1 MKPFN
6 PSANVILSSL
16 LDGYIKPSVTNAE
29 LAVIIG
35 CHPRTANR
43 HLTSLATR
51 GLVRI
56 ERHPP
61 NGAGLGTDPSGRR
74 IYPTEA
80 ATVHLGRAKMLP
92 AQNH

>member
-1 MKPFN
+1 MKPLN
-6 PSANVILSSL
+6 PSASLILSNL

-43 HLTSLATR
+43 YLTSLATR

-61 NGAGLGTDPSGRR
+61 NHGGLGTDPSGRR

-80 ATVHLGRAKMLP
+80 ATVHLGRAETSP
-92 AQNH
+92 AQRN